1 METNTTTNKKTSQEE
16 FINLRDLVELFLGRW
31 YWFVLSV
38 IICLGIAW
46 VYLASIS
53 PTYLRSAVMLV
64 KSEKQNSGVELSEML
79 EINGLSGGNGIENE
93 IYILRSYQLLQEVV
107 KRLNLDVS
115 YAVHNR
121 LRDDN
126 LFGNLPFEVSF
137 LDTCAGNTRF
147 LVTVE
152 SEDKLHLSNLEV
164 NGQKMDFDEIV
175 SFNDTLSTP
184 VGRIRLLPV
193 GDNIQK
199 YQQKEVQVS
208 RTNLEAATNAV
219 LGSIQ
224 TSALEDKSTLVKLE
238 CRDINIAR
246 ADAILA
252 MILKVYNETIVE
264 DKNRVASN
272 TAKFIDERIGIISRE
287 LGDVEDKLTTFKQ
300 QHRIIDFKSNA
311 QTFLEEGSKAK
322 EESIQLEAQLS
333 VVEFV
338 KNYVTDKAKRNEL
351 IPNVAGVG
359 DTGVQSQIESYNE
372 LMLQRNRLASNSGE
386 NSPVV
391 QNMDKNLNAMRSTI
405 AGSIDNYVR
414 TIRLRLSNARQ
425 VENKV
430 NQSIESVP
438 QQEKYAL
445 DVMRQQSIKE
455 TLYTYLLQKR
465 EETAMQLAITEA
477 NIRVIEAPFGSRA
490 PIAPKRMSFFM
501 IAFAIGFIIP
511 FAYFFL
517 REMWNTGVRGRKDI
531 ENATTLP
538 VLGEIPTRREEKAD
552 EEIVVSEKKNDR
564 ITESFRLLRSNL
576 SFMNKDA
583 QVLTFTSTM
592 AGEGKSFVS
601 RNFAVMLAAAGKKVI
616 LVDTDIRKR
625 TQSKLLGNK
634 RSEGVSTYLSGNST
648 DIDALIVRGH
658 IANVDFLPAGSI
670 PPNPAELLM
679 SDRLEKLIDELK
691 SRYDYV
697 ILDNVPALVVAD
709 AAIVNR
715 VTDVTIYVIRDG
727 VLDRRYLP
735 ELEILHQE
743 GKFRNMCVVLNDVQ
757 DMGGRYGYGYGYSRG
772 YGYGY
777 GRGYGYYSEDTSQ
790 KHQHI
795 SSRKS
800 FLKKLFGKK

>member
-1 METNTTTNKKTSQEE
+1 METNIATNKKTSQEE

-46 VYLASIS
+46 VYLAGIS

-64 KSEKQNSGVELSEML
+64 KSEKQNSGAELSEML
-79 EINGLSGGNGIENE
+79 EINGLSGGNGIEKE

-115 YAVHNR
+115 YTVHNR

-126 LFGNLPFEVSF
+126 LFGNLPFEISF
-137 LDTCAGNTRF
+137 LDTYAGNIRF
-147 LVTVE
+147 LVTAE
-152 SEDKLHLSNLEV
+152 SEDKLHLSKLEV
-164 NGQKMDFDEIV
+164 NGQRVDFDEIV

-184 VGRIRLLPV
+184 VGRIRFLPV

-224 TSALEDKSTLVKLE
+224 TSALEDKSTLVKVE

-246 ADAILA
+246 ADAILS

-359 DTGVQSQIESYNE
+359 DTGVQSQIENYNE
-372 LMLQRNRLASNSGE
+372 LMLQRNRLAGNSGE

-430 NQSIESVP
+430 NQNIESVP

-501 IAFAIGFIIP
+501 IAFTIGFIIP

-538 VLGEIPTRREEKAD
+538 VLGEIPARREEKTD

-679 SDRLEKLIDELK
+679 SERLEKLIDELK

-790 KHQHI
+790 NHKPI

>member
-164 NGQKMDFDEIV
+164 NGQRMDFDEIV

-193 GDNIQK
+193 GNNIQK
-199 YQQKEVQVS
+199 YQQKEVLVS

-224 TSALEDKSTLVKLE
+224 TSALEDKSTLVKVE

-246 ADAILA
+246 ADAILS

-538 VLGEIPTRREEKAD
+538 VLGEIPARREEKTD

-679 SDRLEKLIDELK
+679 SERLEKLIDELK

-757 DMGGRYGYGYGYSRG
+757 DIGGRYGYGYGYSRG

-790 KHQHI
+790 NHKHI